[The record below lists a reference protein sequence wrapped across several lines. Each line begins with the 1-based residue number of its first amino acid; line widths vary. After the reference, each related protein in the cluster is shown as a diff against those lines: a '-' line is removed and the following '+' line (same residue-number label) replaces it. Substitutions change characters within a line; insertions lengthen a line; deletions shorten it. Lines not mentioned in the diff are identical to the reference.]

1 MNQDFDCSWAIK
13 LDSKHDQTLMGLN
26 VAIPGGIQDF
36 ENIDWKRYFEDCRA
50 SLRAVASKHGLEII
64 VWSIDFDE
72 QYTSVSHLVAV
83 RGVLFGAL
91 PLQLVRA
98 IRPTGDYRML
108 GFLARA
114 IRKDWRLDL
123 SKVVE
128 SQKLCRYERRGTRL
142 EDAVASQLLMSALNE
157 TRWHRLIRPSAKP
170 WAYINTATKR
180 IYERHY
186 QDKKNRNDCTLTD
199 AGDRERSYDSTD
211 SGDELHIPDI
221 PKTLRA
227 AGFANDAIKVMK
239 AKAEGRRLSGLQS
252 HLTDCA
258 GKPMS
263 AREVEALRGKLR
275 RGAKKMLEVAMGAS
289 AWKSRSSSSTVYRE
303 RLPDGEFWQGLW
315 TYAHKFQG
323 MDVDILQA
331 VMSHERRNLYK
342 N

>member
-72 QYTSVSHLVAV
+72 QYTSISHSVAV

-180 IYERHY
+180 IYERY
-186 QDKKNRNDCTLTD
+186 YKNKNNRNDRTLADDGDLERYD
-199 AGDRERSYDSTD
+199 ASADN
-211 SGDELHIPDI
+211 GDELHIPDI

-227 AGFANDAIKVMK
+227 AGFPNDAIAVLN
-239 AKAEGRRLSGLQS
+239 AKAQGRRSDLRLN
-252 HLTDCA
+252 LTDGA
-258 GKPMS
+258 GNSMS
-263 AREVEALRGKLR
+263 ARQVEALKRTLR
-275 RGAKKMLEVAMGAS
+275 RGKKRMREVAMAAS
-289 AWKSRSSSSTVYRE
+289 TWKSGSSKAMVYRE
-303 RLPDGEFWQGLW
+303 RVPDGKLWGGSW

-323 MDVDILQA
+323 RDVDILQA
-331 VMSHERRNLYK
+331 VMCHERRNLYK